1 MAETP
6 AAVRHRLRGESHTV
20 GVVGWPVARSLSPP
34 IHNAAFAAMSMDWVY
49 VRLPVEPGRLA
60 PALDGLAALGFA
72 GANVTMPHKTES
84 AVLADTLSE
93 DARRLQA
100 VNTFV
105 VEGGALH
112 GHNTDTLGFD
122 RFLRRDAAFDPTGK
136 SALVFGAGG
145 AARACALALARG
157 GLATMTVAARDPAR
171 AEVLRETVDGFAID
185 LRIGSLD
192 DIGEVEADIVVNATP
207 VGAGGEELPS
217 VQLGPSTL
225 VVDLLTH
232 PAVTPLQTSGR
243 AAGATTFGG
252 VGLLLHQAA
261 LSFELWTGQQPPM
274 DVMSAAALAELAE
287 RD

>member
-1 MAETP
+1 STPPCSTTTRPPTESSRRRTWRPTPPTTPGCTPVCPPRRSRAPAEHRSWRPSSRPTSRTSITCCAGPTGVTGSARPTDSSSGTRRRALAETP

-122 RFLRRDAAFDPTGK
+122 RFLRR
-136 SALVFGAGG
+136 
-145 AARACALALARG
+145 
-157 GLATMTVAARDPAR
+157 
-171 AEVLRETVDGFAID
+171 
-185 LRIGSLD
+185 
-192 DIGEVEADIVVNATP
+192 
-207 VGAGGEELPS
+207 
-217 VQLGPSTL
+217 
-225 VVDLLTH
+225 
-232 PAVTPLQTSGR
+232 
-243 AAGATTFGG
+243 
-252 VGLLLHQAA
+252 
-261 LSFELWTGQQPPM
+261 
-274 DVMSAAALAELAE
+274 
-287 RD
+287 